1 MDDAQAVAGAQP
13 LGRRERNKL
22 RVKSRLYDSAL
33 QLFTEKGYEQ
43 TSVDE
48 IAEAADVARGTFFNH
63 FQRKEDLIA
72 AWGES
77 RREYLRRGLAAT
89 DVEEGTSLQSRL
101 ELCMGLLARINT
113 EERAVTRAMLTAWVK
128 AGRPLYEEPYA
139 GELFA
144 GAVETAQRRGEIA
157 PTVDPLRVGNL
168 LRDAYLGTLYRWT
181 QLPEGEFHLDAELR
195 AITDIVLTGIAGAG
209 AADAGRDSR
218 D

>member
-1 MDDAQAVAGAQP
+1 MDDAQAVGGAQP

-77 RREYLRRGLAAT
+77 RREYLRRGLDAT
-89 DVEEGTSLQSRL
+89 SIEEGSSLQSRL
-101 ELCMGLLARINT
+101 ELFMSLLARINN

-144 GAVETAQRRGEIA
+144 GAVRSAQQRGEIP

-181 QLPEGEFHLDAELR
+181 QLPEGEFHLDVELR

-209 AADAGRDSR
+209 GGAAEAGRD
-218 D
+218 